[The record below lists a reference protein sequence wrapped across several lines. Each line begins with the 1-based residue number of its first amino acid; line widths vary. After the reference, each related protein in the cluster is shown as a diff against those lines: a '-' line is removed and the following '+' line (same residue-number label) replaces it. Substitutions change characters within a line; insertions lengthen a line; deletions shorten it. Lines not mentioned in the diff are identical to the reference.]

1 MYDVIIVGG
10 GVIGSSIAF
19 QLSKR
24 HYHVL
29 IIEKDAIGQKTSR
42 AAAGMLGAQNE
53 VGTDNPLSLLGRQ
66 SRAMFP
72 LLAQEL
78 KSLSGIDIEL
88 IQSGIIRL
96 ARTEGESKQLKQTAE
111 RQQNS
116 GEDAKWLSRE
126 QLNEKEPKLSADSVA
141 GALYIPNDGQVNAP
155 LLTKALAHSAVKLG
169 AEILEN
175 TEVQDFLTE
184 NSRITGV
191 KTTTRTILAKTVI
204 TAGGVWSR
212 ELLKKTDLLLD
223 LYPVKGECFSVYHDD
238 HLMTSSIFSPGCYVV
253 PKSGGRFI
261 IGATQKPN
269 SLDESVR
276 LDGLHSL
283 MKRAIGLI
291 PELRNAKW
299 EKAWTGHRPQTKTGL
314 PYMGE
319 HPEINGLWVAA
330 GHFRNGILLAP
341 ITGSLMADYIEGKP
355 VNDTFRLQQLSHKE
369 VNL

>member
-10 GVIGSSIAF
+10 GVIGNSIAF
-19 QLSKR
+19 HLSKR

-29 IIEKDAIGQKTSR
+29 VIEKDTIGQKASG

-53 VGTDNPLSLLGRQ
+53 VGADSPLSSLARQ

-72 LLAQEL
+72 PLAEEL

-88 IQSGIIRL
+88 IHSGIIRL
-96 ARTEGESKQLKQTAE
+96 ARTEEEAKQLKQAAD

-116 GEDAKWLSRE
+116 GEDAEWLSRE
-126 QLNEKEPKLSADSVA
+126 QLKEKEPNLSADSMA
-141 GALYIPNDGQVNAP
+141 GALYMPYDGQVNAR

-169 AEILEN
+169 ADILEH

-184 NSRITGV
+184 NNRITGV
-191 KTTTRTILAKTVI
+191 RTTTGTILANSVV
-204 TAGGVWSR
+204 TAGGAWSR
-212 ELLKKTDLLLD
+212 DLLKKTDLALD
-223 LYPVKGECFSVYHDD
+223 VYPVKGECFSVYHDE

-261 IGATQKPN
+261 IGATQKPD
-269 SLDESVR
+269 SLDDSVR

-283 MKRAIGLI
+283 IKRAIGLI
-291 PELRNAKW
+291 SELRNAKW
-299 EKAWTGHRPQTKTGL
+299 EKAWTGHRPQTKNGL

-319 HPEINGLWVAA
+319 HPDINGLWVAA